1 MPSTPKHLELYKA
14 FGWEPP
20 AFAHV
25 GLLQDSNHQKLSK
38 RDLNM
43 DLEKM
48 KMNGI
53 LPEALMNF
61 VALLGWSHSMGSDF
75 FTLHQ
80 LIDNVSSF
88 GSGFESKML
97 MVIQFSMK
105 FTKGNVVVNFG
116 KLNYLQG
123 LHIRKYLVE
132 QNEYVE
138 RILDQIVTLIQED
151 SKIVIE

>member
-14 FGWEPP
+14 FGWDPP

-25 GLLQDSNHQKLSK
+25 GLLQDSNKQKLSK

-48 KMNGI
+48 KSDRI

-61 VALLGWSHSMGSDF
+61 VALLGWSHSMQSDF
-75 FTLHQ
+75 FSLRQ
-80 LIDNVSSF
+80 LIDNVSSLV
-88 GSGFESKML
+88 SWFESKML
-97 MVIQFSMK
+97 TLIQFSLK

-123 LHIRKYLVE
+123 LHFRKYLAE
-132 QNEYVE
+132 GNENIE
-138 RILDQIVTLIQED
+138 RLLDQIVALLQED
-151 SKIVIE
+151 SRIVIE

>member
-14 FGWEPP
+14 FGWEAP

-25 GLLQDSNHQKLSK
+25 GLLQDSNKQKLSK
-38 RDLNM
+38 RDFNM

-48 KMNGI
+48 KMDGI

-61 VALLGWSHSMGSDF
+61 VALLGWSHQMGSDF
-75 FTLHQ
+75 FTLRQ

-88 GSGFESKML
+88 VSWAEWNML
-97 MVIQFSMK
+97 MVIQFSLK
-105 FTKGNVVVNFG
+105 FTKGNVIVNFG

-123 LHIRKYLVE
+123 LHFRKELVE
-132 QNEYVE
+132 GNENVE
-138 RILDQIVTLIQED
+138 HILNQIVTLLQED